1 MDLKDLIAIKTLVD
15 LADHDNENLRALNL
29 DDDDD
34 SETQIPV
41 SRPVRR
47 YTPRPN
53 YSHAGER
60 LLMVVL
66 LILFGLLL
74 FVFFDSCIF
83 NSQP

>member
-15 LADHDNENLRALNL
+15 LADNDNENQRALGL
-29 DDDDD
+29 DDEEN
-34 SETQIPV
+34 SVTRI
-41 SRPVRR
+41 SNNRPVRR
-47 YTPRPN
+47 YTPRPD

-60 LLMVVL
+60 LIMVVL